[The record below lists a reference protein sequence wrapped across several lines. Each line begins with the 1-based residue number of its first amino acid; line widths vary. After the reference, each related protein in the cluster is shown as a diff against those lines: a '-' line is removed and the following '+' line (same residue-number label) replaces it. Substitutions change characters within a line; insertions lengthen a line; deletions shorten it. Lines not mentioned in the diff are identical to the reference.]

1 MKTGDMGTYDQ
12 DGRVAYVDRIKAIIK
27 YNNNHVSPTEIENLL
42 QEHPALAESL
52 VFGEKDPTVQELI
65 SAVIVLKENKHFK
78 CQADVEEIKKFVNDQ
93 ITIDFKKIRG
103 DIIIRDS
110 IPRNSNGK
118 MLRKWAEN
126 EMMEEHAKRDRATT
140 I

>member
-1 MKTGDMGTYDQ
+1 M
-12 DGRVAYVDRIKAIIK
+12 
-27 YNNNHVSPTEIENLL
+27 
-42 QEHPALAESL
+42 
-52 VFGEKDPTVQELI
+52 I
-65 SAVIVLKENKHFK
+65 SKSYKLSFLY
-78 CQADVEEIKKFVNDQ
+78 QADVEEIKKFVNDK

-103 DIIIRDS
+103 DIIIRDN

-126 EMMEEHAKRDRATT
+126 EMLEEHAKRDRATT

>member
-1 MKTGDMGTYDQ
+1 M
-12 DGRVAYVDRIKAIIK
+12 
-27 YNNNHVSPTEIENLL
+27 
-42 QEHPALAESL
+42 
-52 VFGEKDPTVQELI
+52 I
-65 SAVIVLKENKHFK
+65 SKLYKLSFLY
-78 CQADVEEIKKFVNDQ
+78 QADVEEIKKFVNDK

-103 DIIIRDS
+103 DIIIRDN

-126 EMMEEHAKRDRATT
+126 EMLEEHAKRDRATT

>member
-1 MKTGDMGTYDQ
+1 MSTFYK
-12 DGRVAYVDRIKAIIK
+12 
-27 YNNNHVSPTEIENLL
+27 VSF
-42 QEHPALAESL
+42 S
-52 VFGEKDPTVQELI
+52 F
-65 SAVIVLKENKHFK
+65 
-78 CQADVEEIKKFVNDQ
+78 QADVEEIKKFVNDQ